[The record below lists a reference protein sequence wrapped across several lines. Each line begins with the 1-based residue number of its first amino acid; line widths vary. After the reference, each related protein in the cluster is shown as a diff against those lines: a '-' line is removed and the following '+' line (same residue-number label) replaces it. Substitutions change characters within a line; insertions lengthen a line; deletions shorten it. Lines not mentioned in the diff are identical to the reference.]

1 MVVELGEKA
10 VTHANGHAAD
20 GKSNGNGRA
29 GSRAAAAAGTAQGS
43 GVSSRQSALSA
54 IANHRV
60 AKTQDYLEHAGAEI
74 YGQYV
79 FGEDAQRQYLA
90 KPIFAKLRRTT
101 SGLEPFD
108 PQIVD
113 AVAHGVKEWALA
125 HGATHYTH
133 WFVPMTGSTAEKHDS
148 FLTPT
153 GEAHT
158 IAEFSGKNLLQ
169 GEPDASSFPS
179 GGIRATFEARGYT
192 AWDVTSPIFL
202 QVEPNGVTLTIPTA
216 YVSFTGEALDYKIPL
231 LRSQDALG
239 KQALRVLRW
248 FGNTTATRIG
258 TNIGP
263 EQEYFLVDRRLAEQR
278 PDIVLTGRTLFGAP
292 SPKGQEL
299 EDQYFGPIRER
310 ILAFMM
316 DLDRELWRL
325 GIPAKTRHN
334 EVAPAQF
341 EMAPVYEAT
350 SVGSDHNMV
359 VMSTMR
365 KLALQ
370 HGLMLLIHEKPFAGI
385 NGSGKHNN
393 WSMATD
399 TGENLLDPG
408 TDPHA
413 NAQFL
418 AFLLAVIRGV
428 NVHADLLRASIADA
442 GNDHRLGANEAPP
455 AIMSIFLGSQL
466 VDVIRQIEQGPA
478 SESKSGGSLN
488 LGVSS
493 LPDLP
498 RDATDR
504 NRTSPFAFTG
514 NKFEFRAVGSSAP
527 IYWPQTV
534 LNTAVADSLSQLAD
548 ELDKLPPADF
558 DGLGAILSGIA
569 RANKQVLFEGN
580 GYSPEWHDEA
590 DRRGLPNNKTTVDAL
605 PALDTPKAKAIFSTF
620 GVLSERELSARVD
633 IAWERYVKV
642 GNIEASAA
650 LDIARTMI
658 LPAAVRYLGQLYA
671 VGPASRSVE
680 SLCARVGELTDRLS
694 SAIEDLEHAQH
705 EAHDAGSVKEEAEAF
720 VNHVIPAQNELR
732 TVADELETVVADDLW
747 PLPKYRELL
756 FQY

>member
-1 MVVELGEKA
+1 M
-10 VTHANGHAAD
+10 
-20 GKSNGNGRA
+20 
-29 GSRAAAAAGTAQGS
+29 
-43 GVSSRQSALSA
+43 SSRQAAISA
-54 IANHRV
+54 ISNHRV
-60 AKTQDYLEHAGAEI
+60 GATQDYLEHAGEEI
-74 YGQYV
+74 FGQYV
-79 FGEDAQRQYLA
+79 FSDVVQRKFLA
-90 KPIFAKLRRTT
+90 KPIYEKLRRTID
-101 SGLEPFD
+101 GHEPFD
-108 PQIVD
+108 LTIVD
-113 AVAHGVKEWALA
+113 AVAHAVKEWALS

-153 GEAHT
+153 GEGRT
-158 IAEFSGKNLLQ
+158 IAEFSGRNLVQ

-239 KQALRVLRW
+239 KHALRILRW
-248 FGNTTATRIG
+248 FGKESPSRVFTS
-258 TNIGP
+258 IGP

-278 PDIVLTGRTLFGAP
+278 PDLLLTGRTLFGAP

-341 EMAPVYEAT
+341 EMAPVYEHT
-350 SVGSDHNMV
+350 SVGSDHNML

-365 KLALQ
+365 RLAAQ

-399 TGENLLDPG
+399 EGENLLNPG
-408 TDPHA
+408 NDPHA

-418 AFLLAVIRGV
+418 AFLVAVIRGV
-428 NVHADLLRASIADA
+428 STHADLLRASIADA

-466 VDVIRQIEQGPA
+466 VDVIRQLEQGPA
-478 SESKSGGSLN
+478 SESKSGGNLN

-493 LPDLP
+493 LPELP

-534 LNTAVADSLSQLAD
+534 LNVAVADSLGALAD
-548 ELDKLPPADF
+548 ELEKLTPQDF
-558 DGLGAILSGIA
+558 DGLTAILSAIV
-569 RANKQVLFEGN
+569 RDHKQVLFEGN
-580 GYSPEWHDEA
+580 NYSDEWHAEA
-590 DRRGLPNNKTTVDAL
+590 ERRGLPNNKTTVDAL
-605 PALDTPKAKAIFSTF
+605 PALETQKARELFSRL
-620 GVLSERELSARVD
+620 GVLSERELAARVD
-633 IAWERYVKV
+633 INWERYVKV
-642 GNIEASAA
+642 GNIEANTA

-658 LPAAVRYLGQLYA
+658 MPAAVRYLSQLAAAGA
-671 VGPASRSVE
+671 VSAAAEQV
-680 SLCARVGELTDRLS
+680 CTKVAQLTDKLA
-694 SAIEDLEHAQH
+694 SAITALEHAQH
-705 EAHDAGSVKEEAEAF
+705 EAHEATAVHDEAKAY
-720 VNHVIPAQNELR
+720 VDKVIPAQNDLR
-732 TVADELETVVADDLW
+732 EAADELETYVADDLW

>member
-1 MVVELGEKA
+1 MMQVPGAGQQCVNTALERNISNW
-10 VTHANGHAAD
+10 VCNGAMLITPD
-20 GKSNGNGRA
+20 G
-29 GSRAAAAAGTAQGS
+29 QE
-43 GVSSRQSALSA
+43 VLPLLFQ
-54 IANHRV
+54 RV
-60 AKTQDYLEHAGAEI
+60 Q
-74 YGQYV
+74 
-79 FGEDAQRQYLA
+79 
-90 KPIFAKLRRTT
+90 P
-101 SGLEPFD
+101 GLEPFD

-148 FLTPT
+148 FLVPT
-153 GEAHT
+153 GDSHT
-158 IAEFSGKNLLQ
+158 IAEFSGRNLVQ

-216 YVSFTGEALDYKIPL
+216 YVSFTGEALDFKIPL

-248 FGNTTATRIG
+248 FGNKDATRVH
-258 TNIGP
+258 TAIGP

-278 PDIVLTGRTLFGAP
+278 PDLLLTGRTLFGAP

-310 ILAFMM
+310 VLAFMM

-341 EMAPVYEAT
+341 EMAPVYEPT
-350 SVGSDHNMV
+350 SVGSDHNMI

-399 TGENLLDPG
+399 LGENLLDPG
-408 TDPHA
+408 KDPHA

-418 AFLLAVIRGV
+418 AILLAVIRGV
-428 NVHADLLRASIADA
+428 NVHADLLRAAIADA

-455 AIMSIFLGSQL
+455 AIVSIFLGSQL
-466 VDVIRQIEQGPA
+466 EDVIAQIEQGPA
-478 SESKSGGSLN
+478 SASKDGGSLD

-493 LPDLP
+493 LPELP

-534 LNTAVADSLSQLAD
+534 LNTAVADSLK
-548 ELDKLPPADF
+548 KL
-558 DGLGAILSGIA
+558 
-569 RANKQVLFEGN
+569 
-580 GYSPEWHDEA
+580 
-590 DRRGLPNNKTTVDAL
+590 
-605 PALDTPKAKAIFSTF
+605 
-620 GVLSERELSARVD
+620 
-633 IAWERYVKV
+633 
-642 GNIEASAA
+642 
-650 LDIARTMI
+650 
-658 LPAAVRYLGQLYA
+658 
-671 VGPASRSVE
+671 
-680 SLCARVGELTDRLS
+680 
-694 SAIEDLEHAQH
+694 
-705 EAHDAGSVKEEAEAF
+705 
-720 VNHVIPAQNELR
+720 
-732 TVADELETVVADDLW
+732 ADDLEERLEERMRSARGARCTA
-747 PLPKYRELL
+747 PMLPTASIGASTRRSATERAR
-756 FQY
+756 